1 MNTNNAAATPTEFFF
16 DHNFDEKGALYY
28 LGSLGRRRLWQ
39 NPHSLGLVTAFGSSM
54 AQGSAID
61 SFVGRS
67 AQNCRT
73 EDEAFSF
80 MGVDIGQE
88 RRICP
93 TYYTL
98 RNRDQ
103 LTHILRNWKFEAS
116 ANGLNWNV
124 LDVRIYQAD
133 SLDNSQ
139 HTLDNEHKELKQ
151 KGGSLTF
158 MIDTMV
164 YT

>member
-1 MNTNNAAATPTEFFF
+1 MQFVPPTEFVF

-28 LGSLGRRRLWQ
+28 LGSLGKRRLWQ
-39 NPHSLGLVTAFGSSM
+39 NPHSLGVVQAFASSM
-54 AQGSAID
+54 AQGSLVEA
-61 SFVGRS
+61 FVGRS

-73 EDEAFSF
+73 EDQPFSF

-93 TYYTL
+93 TFYTL

-103 LTHILRNWKFEAS
+103 VTHILRNWKFEGS
-116 ANGLNWNV
+116 ADGLKWDV

-133 SLDNSQ
+133 
-139 HTLDNEHKELKQ
+139 
-151 KGGSLTF
+151 TF
-158 MIDTMV
+158 DTS
-164 YT
+164 